1 MSRLLATVS
10 LALAGV
16 IACHSPTMVFAAP
29 VITDIVPT
37 SGPVGPDYPIQAT
50 VRGNGF
56 TPIGNVVNF
65 GPVRLRE
72 LPSSN
77 GGTAIV
83 FGVPKQ
89 MSSGGEVPPMVLPP
103 GEYLVTVTNAD
114 GTSNA
119 VTFVLTGSP

>member
-50 VRGNGF
+50 IRGQGF
-56 TPIGNVVNF
+56 TPTGNVVNF

-72 LPSSN
+72 LPSID
-77 GGTAIV
+77 GTAITI
-83 FGVPKQ
+83 GVPKQ
-89 MSSGGEVPPMVLPP
+89 ISSGGEVPPLVLLP
-103 GEYLVTVTNAD
+103 GEYPVTVTNAD
-114 GTSNA
+114 GTSNP
-119 VTFVLTGSP
+119 VTFTLTGSP